1 MSESIVDIEAYEV
14 LSMQVTGLKCSGDIL
29 DVMKCAP
36 AVGAANTLK
45 EKTWAKLIMMILHC
59 NQLS

>member
-1 MSESIVDIEAYEV
+1 MPESIVDMHIEPYEV

-36 AVGAANTLK
+36 AVGAANTQRENLGQINNDDN
-45 EKTWAKLIMMILHC
+45 AL
-59 NQLS
+59 